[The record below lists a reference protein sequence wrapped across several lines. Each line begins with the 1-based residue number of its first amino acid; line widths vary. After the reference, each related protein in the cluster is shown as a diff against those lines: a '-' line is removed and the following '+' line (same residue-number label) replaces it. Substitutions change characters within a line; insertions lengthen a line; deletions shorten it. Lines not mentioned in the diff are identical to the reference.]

1 MRRAAAVSIAA
12 VALTGCGGGT
22 NSLSG
27 GGDGKTATAAGG
39 GTRTVIERVQVIKP
53 VTVPGA
59 KGFDPAVVYQRAA
72 PGVVTVISVFPGSSL
87 TQLLG
92 GGGSGQ
98 EGLGSGFVIDTKGD
112 IATNAHV
119 VTTGTGAGLKRATS
133 VFVQFEDGNQVP
145 AQIVGA
151 DPNADVALIHVD
163 AGGLTLRPLVL
174 GDSKKV
180 VVGQPVAAIGSPFGE
195 PQSLSVGVI
204 SGLNRSIDSLNK
216 FSISNAIQTDA
227 AINHGNS
234 GGPLVDAQG
243 RVLGINSQIQSTG
256 GGGEGVGFAVPVA
269 SVQTSI
275 AQLMSKGHVDYAYVG
290 VSSVP
295 LFPQLARHLGLPV
308 DHGALIQSV
317 TAGGPGE
324 KAGLK
329 AGTKSQT
336 FQVSTYQAGGDVIT
350 AVDGRPLNRQSD
362 LSDAIAGRQP
372 GEQVTLEVYRGGK
385 KLLVKITLGA
395 RPNSSGGGK

>member
-12 VALTGCGGGT
+12 VALAGCGGGA

-27 GGDGKTATAAGG
+27 GGGGTTATAAGG

-145 AQIVGA
+145 ARIVGA

-174 GDSKKV
+174 GDSRQV

-269 SVQTSI
+269 SVQASI
-275 AQLMSKGHVDYAYVG
+275 AQLMSKGRVDYAYVG

-295 LFPQLARHLGLPV
+295 LFPQLAQHLGLPV
-308 DHGALIQSV
+308 DHGALIQTV
-317 TAGGPGE
+317 TPGGPGE
-324 KAGLK
+324 RAGLK

-336 FQVSTYQAGGDVIT
+336 FQVSTYQVGGDVIT

-372 GEQVTLEVYRGGK
+372 GERVTLEVYRGGK
-385 KLLVKITLGA
+385 KLSVKVTLGA